1 MAERLENILSILGIN
16 SADLASPVL
25 EKENRVEEIYDV
37 NVEEKI
43 NEKENEEIISSP
55 STTFQSLI
63 SAISNSSYDSYISNR
78 EILL

>member
-16 SADLASPVL
+16 SADLGSPVL

-43 NEKENEEIISSP
+43 NKKENEEIIS
-55 STTFQSLI
+55 
-63 SAISNSSYDSYISNR
+63 
-78 EILL
+78 